1 MTDLDKIKELE
12 DKIKSL
18 EKSNTFLQNKLNDME
33 GGDMSLYH
41 AVQRKMKELS
51 KILNKYKLDEV
62 DIDDAKN
69 KTFDRLSG
77 ILEKCEKYAL
87 SANALG
93 SRLGVGGGED
103 VVANTGATIRKI
115 TTPESMADNI
125 GELAGR
131 KSL

>member
-1 MTDLDKIKELE
+1 MTDLEKIKELE
-12 DKIKSL
+12 DKVKAL
-18 EKSNTFLQNKLNDME
+18 EKSNTFFQSKLNDME

-62 DIDDAKN
+62 EIEDVKN

-93 SRLGVGGGED
+93 ARLGVAVNSEG
-103 VVANTGATIRKI
+103 TTSSSSIIRKI
-115 TTPESMADNI
+115 TTPESISDVLGNT
-125 GELAGR
+125 AGQNH
-131 KSL
+131 